1 MAIPERTFTAEE
13 FDEFILLPEHG
24 DTLFELINGR
34 VYPVVSNNRSSRI
47 GASILIAVGS
57 FVKANALG
65 YVTGADGGY
74 IVAGERLMPDLAFMS
89 KVRQPRRSKEAY
101 NPLAP
106 DLAVEVLSPSDDE
119 SNVRLKLTSYLSA
132 ETTVWIVN
140 PDTRTIEIHLPNK
153 PPIKLTETDTI
164 DGGDMLP
171 GFTLPVSE
179 IFEDE
184 E

>member
-47 GASILIAVGS
+47 AGKILTFINV
-57 FVKANALG
+57 FVLAQKIG

-74 IVAGERLMPDLAFMS
+74 IVAGERLMPDVAFMS
-89 KVRQPRRSKEAY
+89 KARQPRRSKEAY

-119 SNVRLKLTSYLSA
+119 SNVRIKLADYLRA
-132 ETTVWIVN
+132 GTVVWIVN
-140 PDTRTIEIHLPNK
+140 PDTRTVEIHLPDQ
-153 PPIKLTETDTI
+153 PSSKLTENDTLA
-164 DGGDMLP
+164 GGDVLP
-171 GFTLPVSE
+171 GFTLPVSD

>member
-1 MAIPERTFTAEE
+1 MAISEKTFTAEE
-13 FDEFILLPEHG
+13 FDEFVLLPEHG

-57 FVKANALG
+57 FVKAKELG

-74 IVAGERLMPDLAFMS
+74 IVTGERLMPDLAFMS
-89 KVRQPRRSKEAY
+89 KARQPRRSKAAY

-106 DLAVEVLSPSDDE
+106 DLAVEVLSPSDSE
-119 SNVRLKLTSYLSA
+119 SNVRIKLADYLSA
-132 ETTVWIVN
+132 GTTVWIVD
-140 PDTRTIEIHLPNK
+140 PDSKTVEIHSPNK
-153 PPIKLTETDTI
+153 PSSKLTANDTL
-164 DGGDMLP
+164 DGGDVLP
-171 GFTLPVSE
+171 GFTMPVRD
-179 IFEDE
+179 IFADE

>member
-47 GASILIAVGS
+47 AGKILTFINVYVLAQ
-57 FVKANALG
+57 KIG

-74 IVAGERLMPDLAFMS
+74 IVAGERLMPDVAFMS
-89 KVRQPRRSKEAY
+89 KARQPRRSKEAY

-171 GFTLPVSE
+171 GFTLPVGDV
-179 IFEDE
+179 FADE